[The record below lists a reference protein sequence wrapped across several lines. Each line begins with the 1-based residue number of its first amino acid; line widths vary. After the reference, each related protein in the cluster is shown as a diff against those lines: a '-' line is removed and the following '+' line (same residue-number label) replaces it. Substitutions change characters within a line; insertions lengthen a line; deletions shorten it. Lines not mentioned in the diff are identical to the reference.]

1 MFRIAWLFFRVS
13 ALNELQYRVN
23 FLVQLLKSLIA
34 LGTGIIGLE
43 VVFSHTTSLV
53 GWTHPDLLAV
63 MGVYTLMG
71 GLINISIQPN
81 MTQLLEDVQQGTFD
95 YVLTK
100 PADAQLQVSVRKVQ
114 IWSVTDIL
122 LGLGVLVYAV
132 TQLQEGPGL
141 LQALMFVALL
151 IMGGLMIYSFWLIM
165 TTGAFWVVRM
175 ENILEL
181 FQGVYQAGRWPVTI
195 YPNWLQ
201 VGLTFIVPVAFAVT
215 VPAEDFTGRLT
226 GATLL
231 ETLVVTV
238 LLLALS
244 RWFWRFG
251 LKRYS
256 GASS

>member
-1 MFRIAWLFFRVS
+1 MFRIAWLFFRVG

-23 FLVQLLKSLIA
+23 FLVQLLKSLIT

-43 VVFSHTTSLV
+43 VVFSHTTTLA
-53 GWTHPDLLAV
+53 GWTRPDLLAV

-81 MTQLLEDVQQGTFD
+81 MTQLLEDVQQGTLD
-95 YVLTK
+95 YVLAK

-132 TQLQEGPGL
+132 TQLKEGPGL

-181 FQGVYQAGRWPVTI
+181 FQGVYQAGRWPVAI

-201 VGLTFIVPVAFAVT
+201 AGLTFIVPVAFAVT
-215 VPAEDFTGRLT
+215 VPAEDITGRLT

-231 ETLVVTV
+231 ETLAVTV

>member
-1 MFRIAWLFFRVS
+1 MFRIAWLFFRVG

-23 FLVQLLKSLIA
+23 FLVQLLKSLTA

-43 VVFSHTTSLV
+43 VVFSHTTTLA
-53 GWTHPDLLAV
+53 GWTRPDLLAV

-81 MTQLLEDVQQGTFD
+81 MLQLLEDVQQGTFD

-141 LQALMFVALL
+141 LLALMFVALL

-181 FQGVYQAGRWPVTI
+181 FQGVYQAGRWPVAI

-201 VGLTFIVPVAFAVT
+201 IGLTFIVPVAFAVT
-215 VPAEDFTGRLT
+215 VPAEDVTGRLT

-231 ETLVVTV
+231 ETLAVTA

>member
-1 MFRIAWLFFRVS
+1 MFRIAWLFFRVG

-23 FLVQLLKSLIA
+23 FLVQLLKSLIT

-43 VVFSHTTSLV
+43 VVFSHTTTLA
-53 GWTHPDLLAV
+53 GWTRPDLLAV

-132 TQLQEGPGL
+132 TQLQERPGL

-165 TTGAFWVVRM
+165 TR
-175 ENILEL
+175 N
-181 FQGVYQAGRWPVTI
+181 
-195 YPNWLQ
+195 
-201 VGLTFIVPVAFAVT
+201 GL
-215 VPAEDFTGRLT
+215 
-226 GATLL
+226 
-231 ETLVVTV
+231 
-238 LLLALS
+238 
-244 RWFWRFG
+244 
-251 LKRYS
+251 
-256 GASS
+256 

>member
-1 MFRIAWLFFRVS
+1 MFKIAWLYFRVS
-13 ALNELQYRVN
+13 VLNELQYRVN
-23 FLVQLLKSLIA
+23 FFVQLLKSLIT

-43 VVFSHTTSLV
+43 VVFSHTTTLS
-53 GWTHPDLLAV
+53 GWTRPDLLAV

-81 MTQLLEDVQQGTFD
+81 MQQLLEDVQQGTFD

-122 LGLGVLVYAV
+122 LGLGVLAYAV
-132 TQLQEGPGL
+132 AQLQEGIGL
-141 LQALMFVALL
+141 LQALVFVALL
-151 IMGGLMIYSFWLIM
+151 LMGGLMIYSFWLIM
-165 TTGAFWVVRM
+165 TTGAFWIVRM
-175 ENILEL
+175 DNIMDL
-181 FQGVYQAGRWPVTI
+181 FQGVYQAGRWPIAI
-195 YPNWLQ
+195 YPTWLQ
-201 VGLTFIVPVAFAVT
+201 LGLTFIVPIAFAVT
-215 VPAEDFTGRLT
+215 VPAEDITGRLT
-226 GATLL
+226 GAIFL
-231 ETLVVTV
+231 ESLAVTI

>member
-1 MFRIAWLFFRVS
+1 MLRIAWLFFRVG

-23 FLVQLLKSLIA
+23 FLVQLLKSLIT

-43 VVFSHTTSLV
+43 VVFSHTNTLA
-53 GWTHPDLLAV
+53 GWTRPDLLAV

-122 LGLGVLVYAV
+122 LGLGVLVFAV

-181 FQGVYQAGRWPVTI
+181 FQGVYQAGRWPVAI

-215 VPAEDFTGRLT
+215 VPAEDITGRLT

-231 ETLVVTV
+231 EALAVTV